1 MAIFAALLTSSAM
14 FTSCGDDDTNNTLP
28 NNDPVIP
35 VTPDEGEAMSPADQ
49 KERLETVALDFMAQT
64 PSSDFDAIGNLADYI
79 KDTYVDDYDWDNVG
93 DWAED
98 IFDAARQA
106 LGTTTTEIETEHYG
120 DSSYEYNSIYTNYKA
135 VLMASNFTGHFT
147 ARNGRWELSEADDL
161 RFIFPDQN
169 GQECV
174 VRLETSGDVKQVY
187 AFNVDDW
194 MDYDY
199 ENSGDTYI
207 SNDYYDRTQC
217 TIGVPEH
224 IVVTLTQNNSQV
236 VRTAIDIDLGSIQ
249 DERFDISK
257 NNLTLAVLVEA
268 NNGYRFNL
276 SQVAYT
282 ANSKAAVSF
291 EMSKNNSPLIT
302 VATTADV
309 HDIPSCNVDAFSS
322 ENFDP
327 DDYDTDN
334 TNANNAFVKV
344 DVMGKVQI
352 QGTLS
357 DVRKFVDYIEDA
369 DDNSSNESL
378 YKSYLNQAN
387 GLADVNLF
395 SDNTSTKQATVSLA
409 PVIDESW
416 SGSTYWTMEPVLNFY
431 DGSSYSTFEAFFND
445 DDFKSVI
452 DTFKTLS
459 NRYADL
465 VGEHIDW

>member
-64 PSSDFDAIGNLADYI
+64 PSSDFDASGNLADYI

-106 LGTTTTEIETEHYG
+106 LGTTTTETETEHYG
-120 DSSYEYNSIYTNYKA
+120 DSSYEYNSSYTNYKA

-236 VRTAIDIDLGSIQ
+236 VRTAIDIGPGKHTG
-249 DERFDISK
+249 R
-257 NNLTLAVLVEA
+257 AVRHQQEQPHPRRAGRGQQRLQVQPLPS
-268 NNGYRFNL
+268 GL
-276 SQVAYT
+276 HSQ
-282 ANSKAAVSF
+282 
-291 EMSKNNSPLIT
+291 
-302 VATTADV
+302 
-309 HDIPSCNVDAFSS
+309 
-322 ENFDP
+322 
-327 DDYDTDN
+327 
-334 TNANNAFVKV
+334 
-344 DVMGKVQI
+344 Q
-352 QGTLS
+352 Q
-357 DVRKFVDYIEDA
+357 
-369 DDNSSNESL
+369 
-378 YKSYLNQAN
+378 
-387 GLADVNLF
+387 
-395 SDNTSTKQATVSLA
+395 
-409 PVIDESW
+409 
-416 SGSTYWTMEPVLNFY
+416 
-431 DGSSYSTFEAFFND
+431 GSSVLRDEQEQLPAHHRSHNSRRTRH
-445 DDFKSVI
+445 
-452 DTFKTLS
+452 TLLQ
-459 NRYADL
+459 RGRL
-465 VGEHIDW
+465 LIGKL